1 MTKKMF
7 DNVKVRSTV
16 AQQDAALEDRFDKA
30 DSILLKAPEP
40 VSKATPTPRKTSVI
54 RDTFSMPPDDYV
66 RIEELRITAN
76 KEGRSST
83 SKSEVMR
90 AGLQVLGLLNGQQ
103 LVDALNR
110 LEKLVPG
117 KKAN

>member
-7 DNVKVRSTV
+7 DNAKVRSTV
-16 AQQDAALEDRFDKA
+16 AQQDVALEDRFDKA

-40 VSKATPTPRKTSVI
+40 ASAPTPTLRKTSVI
-54 RDTFSMPPDDYV
+54 RDTFSMPQDDYA

-83 SKSEVMR
+83 SKSEVVR
-90 AGLQVLGLLNGQQ
+90 AGLQVLGMFNGQQ
-103 LVDALNR
+103 LVEALDR
-110 LEKLVPG
+110 LEKLLPG
-117 KKAN
+117 RKR